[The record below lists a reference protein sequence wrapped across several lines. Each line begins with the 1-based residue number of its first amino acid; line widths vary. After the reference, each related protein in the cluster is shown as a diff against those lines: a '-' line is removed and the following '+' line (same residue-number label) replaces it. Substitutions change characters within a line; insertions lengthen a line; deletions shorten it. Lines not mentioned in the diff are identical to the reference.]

1 MRKSVRFEEAQ
12 LLEVLKNV
20 HQPGMKPADLIAELK
35 DVDTKAFTKPEMTI
49 VQLQWLSDSI
59 LMAVTQNNEV
69 RVLYTQSFNPEKYKY
84 ERPENKAFMKMLTK
98 DVFPELE
105 IGIKLPNL
113 YKSEITQGN
122 VT

>member
-69 RVLYTQSFNPEKYKY
+69 RVLYT
-84 ERPENKAFMKMLTK
+84 
-98 DVFPELE
+98 
-105 IGIKLPNL
+105 
-113 YKSEITQGN
+113 
-122 VT
+122 

>member
-1 MRKSVRFEEAQ
+1 
-12 LLEVLKNV
+12 
-20 HQPGMKPADLIAELK
+20 
-35 DVDTKAFTKPEMTI
+35 
-49 VQLQWLSDSI
+49 
-59 LMAVTQNNEV
+59 
-69 RVLYTQSFNPEKYKY
+69 
-84 ERPENKAFMKMLTK
+84 MLTK